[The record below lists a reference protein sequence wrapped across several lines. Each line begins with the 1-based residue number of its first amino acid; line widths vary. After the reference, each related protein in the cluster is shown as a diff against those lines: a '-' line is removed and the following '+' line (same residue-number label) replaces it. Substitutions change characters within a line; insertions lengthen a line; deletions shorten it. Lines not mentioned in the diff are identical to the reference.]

1 MVGRL
6 KKHANAWKIRKNRD
20 KIGVKN
26 IWYEYFSSATATS
39 AAALWQKALW
49 YLVKQAG
56 VEDQFYINSAAT
68 SREEIGNP
76 PHSGTVAK
84 LKAEGIPV
92 IPHRAVQMTLNDY
105 EEYDYL
111 IGMDTENIRNM
122 QRLSGGDPDEKVYKL
137 MTFAGSGSD
146 VADPWY
152 TGDFEATYKD
162 VRKGCEGLLKV
173 LMNL

>member
-1 MVGRL
+1 
-6 KKHANAWKIRKNRD
+6 
-20 KIGVKN
+20 
-26 IWYEYFSSATATS
+26 
-39 AAALWQKALW
+39 
-49 YLVKQAG
+49 
-56 VEDQFYINSAAT
+56 
-68 SREEIGNP
+68 
-76 PHSGTVAK
+76 
-84 LKAEGIPV
+84 
-92 IPHRAVQMTLNDY
+92 
-105 EEYDYL
+105 
-111 IGMDTENIRNM
+111 MDTENIRNM